1 MEEFKQLLFSKSYI
15 NGEWVSGRTETFEVL
30 NPADGSVV
38 AEINNGDGH
47 TVHQA
52 IDAAHNAF
60 KPWSKKSAKE
70 RSVIMQQWYG
80 LIIENRE
87 YIAKIMTLESGKPIN
102 ESRGEIDYGAAFIQW
117 FAEEA
122 KRLYGDIIP
131 GYTTDRRIMVIKQ
144 PIGVVGAITPWNF
157 PLAMITRK
165 VSPALAAG
173 CTVVVRP
180 SEETPLTALA
190 IAHLAEKAG
199 FPKGVFNVVTGTDA
213 SAMGKVLCESPL
225 VSKIS
230 FTGSTRVGQ
239 ILSTQC
245 VSTLKK
251 LSLELGGNAPFIVFE
266 DADIDAAIKGAIA
279 GKFRFSGQTCV
290 CVNRI
295 LVHEKIYDVFTTKF
309 VKAVSELKPGNG
321 LHEEVNIGPLINEK
335 AINRVESFVKDA
347 VKKGGKILI
356 GGKRIDDHFFFP
368 TVIGDATAE
377 MDFAKEE
384 IFGPV
389 APIFKFS
396 SDEEAIQ
403 LANDTIY
410 GLASYFYTNDL
421 KRSWKI
427 SEALE
432 YGIVGINEGL
442 ISSEVA
448 PFGGVKYSGSGREGS
463 KYGIEDYIE
472 IKYICIGNIHPKFL

>member
-1 MEEFKQLLFSKSYI
+1 MEDHKQLLFSKSYI
-15 NGEWVSGRTETFEVL
+15 NGEWVSGSPENFDVL
-30 NPADGSVV
+30 NPADGSLVTK
-38 AEINNGDGH
+38 ISNGDGQ
-47 TVHQA
+47 TVSLA
-52 IDAAHNAF
+52 IDAAHTAF
-60 KPWSKKSAKE
+60 KPWSKKSAKD
-70 RSVIMQQWYG
+70 RSVIMQRWYS
-80 LIIENRE
+80 LIIENKE
-87 YIAKIMTLESGKPIN
+87 HIAKIMTLESGKPIN
-102 ESRGEIDYGAAFIQW
+102 ESRGEVDYGASFIQW

-131 GYTTDRRIMVIKQ
+131 GYTADRRIMVIKQ

-165 VSPALAAG
+165 VAPALAAG

-199 FPKGVFNVVTGTDA
+199 FPNGVFNVVAGTDA
-213 SAMGKVLCESPL
+213 AAMGKVLCESPL

-230 FTGSTRVGQ
+230 FTGSTKVGQ

-245 VSTLKK
+245 VPTLKK

-295 LVHEKIYDVFTTKF
+295 LVHEKIYELFTTKF
-309 VKAVSELKPGNG
+309 VKAVSELRLGNG
-321 LHEEVNIGPLINEK
+321 MREEVNIGPLINKK
-335 AINRVESFVKDA
+335 AINRVESFIQDA

-356 GGKRIDDHFFFP
+356 GGDKIDDHFFSP
-368 TVIGDATAE
+368 TVIGDATAT

-396 SDEEAIQ
+396 SDEEAIH

-472 IKYICIGNIHPKFL
+472 IKYICIGNID

>member
-1 MEEFKQLLFSKSYI
+1 MEEYKKLLFGKSYI
-15 NGEWVSGRTETFEVL
+15 NGEWFSANTETFEVL
-30 NPADGSVV
+30 NPADNSVV
-38 AEINNGDGH
+38 ARVSNENAQA
-47 TVHQA
+47 VSQA
-52 IDAAHNAF
+52 IDAAHAAF
-60 KPWSKKSAKE
+60 KPWSKKSGKE
-70 RSVIMQQWYG
+70 RSVIMQRWYA
-80 LIIENRE
+80 LIMENKE
-87 YIAKIMTLESGKPIN
+87 SIAVIMTLESGKPLQ
-102 ESRGEIDYGAAFIQW
+102 ESRGEVDYGAAFIQW

-131 GYTTDRRIMVIKQ
+131 GYTADRRIMVIKQ

-173 CTVVVRP
+173 CTVVIRP

-190 IAHLAEKAG
+190 ITHLAEKAG
-199 FPKGVFNVVTGTDA
+199 FPKGVFNMVVGTDA
-213 SAMGKVLCESPL
+213 SSMGKILCESSL

-239 ILSTQC
+239 ILSTQS

-251 LSLELGGNAPFIVFE
+251 LSLELGGNAPFIIFE
-266 DADIDAAIKGAIA
+266 DADIDAAVKGAIA

-295 LVHEKIYDVFTTKF
+295 LVHEKIYEIFTDKF

-321 LHEEVNIGPLINEK
+321 MQEGINIAPLINKK
-335 AINRVESFVKDA
+335 AMDRVEGFVEDA
-347 VKKGGKILI
+347 ISKGGKILI
-356 GGKRIDDHFFFP
+356 GGKRINENFFAP
-368 TVIGDATAE
+368 TVIGDATAA
-377 MDFAKEE
+377 MNFAKEE

-396 SDEEAIQ
+396 TDEEAIN

-410 GLASYFYTNDL
+410 GLASYLYTNDL

-448 PFGGVKYSGSGREGS
+448 PFGGIKHSGSGREGS
-463 KYGIEDYIE
+463 KYGIEDYVE
-472 IKYICIGNIHPKFL
+472 IKYICIGNIE

>member
-1 MEEFKQLLFSKSYI
+1 MEDYKQLLFSKSYI
-15 NGEWVSGRTETFEVL
+15 NGKWVSEGAETFEVL

-38 AEINNGDGH
+38 AAISNGDAH
-47 TVHQA
+47 TVSLA
-52 IDAAHNAF
+52 IDAAHHAF

-70 RSVIMQQWYG
+70 RSVIMQRWYA

-87 YIAKIMTLESGKPIN
+87 HIAKIMTLESGKPIH
-102 ESRGEIDYGAAFIQW
+102 ESRGEVDYGAAFIQW

-131 GYTTDRRIMVIKQ
+131 GYTADRRIMVIKQ

-165 VSPALAAG
+165 VAPALAAG

-199 FPKGVFNVVTGTDA
+199 FPRGVFNVVTGTDA

-230 FTGSTRVGQ
+230 FTGSTKVGQ

-266 DADIDAAIKGAIA
+266 DADIDAAVKGAIA

-290 CVNRI
+290 CINRI
-295 LVHEKIYDVFTTKF
+295 LVHEKIYDVFTAKF
-309 VKAVSELKPGNG
+309 VKAVSALKSGNG
-321 LHEEVNIGPLINEK
+321 MDEETNIGPLINKK
-335 AINRVESFVKDA
+335 AISRVESFVEDA

-356 GGKRIDDHFFFP
+356 GGKKMDEHFFFP
-368 TVIGDATAE
+368 TVIGNATTAME
-377 MDFAKEE
+377 FAKEE

-421 KRSWKI
+421 KKSWKI

-448 PFGGVKYSGSGREGS
+448 PFGGVKHSGSGREGS

-472 IKYICIGNIHPKFL
+472 IKYICIGNIE

>member
-1 MEEFKQLLFSKSYI
+1 MEDYKQLLFSKSYI
-15 NGEWVSGRTETFEVL
+15 NGEWVSGSSKTFEVL
-30 NPADGSVV
+30 NPADGSV
-38 AEINNGDGH
+38 IKKLSDGDGQ
-47 TVHQA
+47 TISLA
-52 IDAAHNAF
+52 IEAAHTAF

-70 RSVIMQQWYG
+70 RAVIMQKWFA
-80 LIIENRE
+80 LMIANRE
-87 YIAKIMTLESGKPIN
+87 SIAKIMTMESGKPIH
-102 ESRGEIDYGAAFIQW
+102 ESRGEVDYGASFIQW
-117 FAEEA
+117 FAEEG

-131 GYTTDRRIMVIKQ
+131 GYTADRRIMVIKQ

-165 VSPALAAG
+165 VGPALAAG

-199 FPKGVFNVVTGTDA
+199 FPKGVFNVVTGMNA

-225 VSKIS
+225 VAKIS

-239 ILSTQC
+239 ILSAQC

-266 DADIDAAIKGAIA
+266 DADIEAAVKGAIA

-295 LVHEKIYDVFTTKF
+295 LVHENIYEDFTARF
-309 VKAVSELKPGNG
+309 VKAVSAFKPGNG
-321 LHEEVNIGPLINEK
+321 LDETVNIGPLINSK
-335 AINRVESFVKDA
+335 AISRVEAFVEDA
-347 VKKGGKILI
+347 VSKGGKVLI
-356 GGKRIDDHFFFP
+356 GGKKMNEQFFLP
-368 TVIGDATAE
+368 TVIGEANQT
-377 MDFAKEE
+377 MNFAKEE

-396 SDEEAIQ
+396 TDEEAIT

-448 PFGGVKYSGSGREGS
+448 PFGGIKHSGSGREGS

-472 IKYICIGNIHPKFL
+472 IKYICIGNIE

>member
-1 MEEFKQLLFSKSYI
+1 MEEYKKLIFSKSYI
-15 NGEWVSGRTETFEVL
+15 NGEWFSEGTETFEVL
-30 NPADGSVV
+30 NPADGSIV
-38 AEINNGDGH
+38 ATINNGDAH
-47 TVHQA
+47 TVTQA
-52 IDAAHNAF
+52 IDAAHDAF
-60 KPWSKKSAKE
+60 KSWSRKSAKE
-70 RSVIMQQWYG
+70 RSVIMQHWYA

-87 YIAKIMTLESGKPIN
+87 HIAEIMTLESGKPIN
-102 ESRGEIDYGAAFIQW
+102 ESRGEVDYGAAFIQW

-131 GYTTDRRIMVIKQ
+131 GYTADRRIMVIKQ

-165 VSPALAAG
+165 VAPALAAG

-199 FPKGVFNVVTGTDA
+199 FPKGVLNVVAGTNA
-213 SAMGKVLCESPL
+213 SEMGKVLCESPL

-230 FTGSTRVGQ
+230 FTGSTKVGQ
-239 ILSTQC
+239 ILSSQC
-245 VSTLKK
+245 VPSLKK
-251 LSLELGGNAPFIVFE
+251 ISLELGGNAPFIVFE
-266 DADIDAAIKGAIA
+266 DADIDAAVKGAIA

-290 CVNRI
+290 CINRI
-295 LVHEKIYDVFTTKF
+295 LLHEKIYDQFTAKF
-309 VKAVSELKPGNG
+309 VQAVSALKPGNG
-321 LHEEVNIGPLINEK
+321 MQEEVNIGPLINKK
-335 AINRVESFVKDA
+335 AISRVESFVADA

-356 GGKRIDDHFFFP
+356 GGKKTDEYFFLP
-368 TVIGDATAE
+368 TVIGDATKA

-389 APIFKFS
+389 APLFKFS
-396 SDEEAIQ
+396 SDEEAVQ

-421 KRSWKI
+421 KRTWKI

-432 YGIVGINEGL
+432 YGIVGVNEGL

-472 IKYICIGNIHPKFL
+472 IKYICIGNIE

>member
-1 MEEFKQLLFSKSYI
+1 MEEYRQLLFSKSYI
-15 NGEWVSGRTETFEVL
+15 NGEWVSEQTETFEVL
-30 NPADGSVV
+30 NPADGSLI
-38 AEINNGDGH
+38 AEVSNGNGH
-47 TVHQA
+47 TVSQA
-52 IDAAHNAF
+52 IDAAHSAF
-60 KPWSKKSAKE
+60 KPWSRKSAKE
-70 RSVIMQQWYG
+70 RSVIMQRWYAM
-80 LIIENRE
+80 IIENRE
-87 YIAKIMTLESGKPIN
+87 YIAKIMTLESGKPIH
-102 ESRGEIDYGAAFIQW
+102 ESRGEVDYGAAFIQW

-131 GYTTDRRIMVIKQ
+131 GYTADRRIMVIKQ

-199 FPKGVFNVVTGTDA
+199 FPKGVFNVVVGIDA

-266 DADIDAAIKGAIA
+266 DADIDAAVKGAIA

-295 LVHEKIYDVFTTKF
+295 LVQEKIYDVFTAKF
-309 VKAVSELKPGNG
+309 VKAVSELRPGNG
-321 LHEEVNIGPLINEK
+321 MDEEVNIGPLINKK
-335 AINRVESFVKDA
+335 AISRVESLVEDA

-356 GGKRIDDHFFFP
+356 GGKRMDDHFFLP
-368 TVIGDATAE
+368 TVIGDAKAE

-396 SDEEAIQ
+396 SDEEAIH

-472 IKYICIGNIHPKFL
+472 NKIHLHWKY

>member
-1 MEEFKQLLFSKSYI
+1 MEAYKQLIFTRSYL
-15 NGEWVSGRTETFEVL
+15 NGGWKGNEETFDVL
-30 NPADGSVV
+30 NPADGSILASVSNANKEDV
-38 AEINNGDGH
+38 E
-47 TVHQA
+47 QA
-52 IDAAHNAF
+52 INSAHLAF
-60 KPWSKKSAKE
+60 RTWSKSSAKE
-70 RSVIMQQWYG
+70 RSAILLKWYS
-80 LIIENRE
+80 LIVENKESLAR
-87 YIAKIMTLESGKPIN
+87 IMTLESGKPIN
-102 ESRGEIDYGAAFIQW
+102 ESRGEVDYGAAFIQW

-122 KRLYGDIIP
+122 KRLYGDVIP
-131 GYTTDRRIMVIKQ
+131 GYTVDRRIIVIKQ

-199 FPKGVFNVVTGTDA
+199 FPKGVFNVIAGTDA
-213 SAMGKVLCESPL
+213 SSIGKTLCESPL

-239 ILSTQC
+239 ILSSQS

-266 DADIDAAIKGAIA
+266 DADIDTAVKGAIA

-295 LVHEKIYDVFTTKF
+295 LVHQRIYEEFIDKF
-309 VKAVSELKPGNG
+309 VLAVSKLKLGNG
-321 LHEEVNIGPLINEK
+321 MEEEVNIGPLINKK
-335 AINRVESFVKDA
+335 AIERVESFIDDA
-347 VKKGGKILI
+347 LSKGGTILT
-356 GGKRIDDHFFFP
+356 GGKRIDQQFFPP
-368 TVIGDATAE
+368 TVIRDATKE
-377 MDFAKEE
+377 MNFSKEE
-384 IFGPV
+384 IFGPL

-410 GLASYFYTNDL
+410 GLAAYFYTNDL
-421 KRSWKI
+421 TRSWKI

-442 ISSEVA
+442 ISTEVA
-448 PFGGVKYSGSGREGS
+448 PFGGIKYSGSGREGS
-463 KYGIEDYIE
+463 KYGIEDYTE
-472 IKYICIGNIHPKFL
+472 IKYVCIGNIK